1 MGCVMR
7 VRKQNPFESIF
18 QDFVLD
24 FGGEVLPEVSQGCS
38 ADYFFRRHNL
48 VAELKSLTVDQ
59 TNEISSKPTPKVSS
73 WVSANGQIP
82 PGIVKSGQHFI
93 AFKDM
98 PREIQD
104 FWLRL
109 LKGSTEPLIR
119 DANRQIRDTKS
130 RMNLPSAKGIL
141 IIANEGNSY
150 HDHPDSHRR
159 LIAEILRKRTPTG
172 ELRYPHING
181 AVHFSIKDVK
191 SRDEGMYFWANLQM
205 KQSPAEDVQPIAD
218 FQRDLQQAW
227 YNYLERKA
235 GIKVRQH
242 TEPSPS
248 EGAESLGTG

>member
-1 MGCVMR
+1 MR
-7 VRKQNPFESIF
+7 VSKQNPFEAIF

-24 FGGEVLPEVSQGCS
+24 FGGEVLPEAPNGSS

-59 TNEISSKPTPKVSS
+59 TNEISRKLTPKVLS
-73 WVSANGQIP
+73 WVRTNGQIP
-82 PGIVKSGQHFI
+82 PGIVKGDQHFI

-130 RMNLPSAKGIL
+130 RMNLPSAKVIL
-141 IIANEGNSY
+141 IIANEGNPY

-159 LIAEILRKRTPTG
+159 LIAEILRKRTPVG
-172 ELRYPHING
+172 DLRYPHING
-181 AVHFSIKDVK
+181 AVCFSIKDVK

-205 KQSPAEDVQPIAD
+205 KQAPTEDAQPMAD

-227 YNYLERKA
+227 YSYLERKA
-235 GIKVRQH
+235 GIRVRQH
-242 TEPSPS
+242 S
-248 EGAESLGTG
+248 ESSSQTSA

>member
-1 MGCVMR
+1 MK

-18 QDFVLD
+18 QDFVLN
-24 FGGEVLPEVSQGCS
+24 FGGEVLLESPHGHS

-59 TNEISSKPTPKVSS
+59 TDEISRKLTPKVLS
-73 WVSANGQIP
+73 WIRTNGQIP
-82 PGIVKSGQHFI
+82 LGVVKGDQHFI

-98 PREIQD
+98 PREIQN

-130 RMNLPSAKGIL
+130 RMNLPSAKDIL
-141 IIANEGNSY
+141 IIANEGNPY

-172 ELRYPHING
+172 ELRYSHVNG
-181 AVHFSIKDVK
+181 AVHFSVKDVK

-205 KQSPAEDVQPIAD
+205 KQNPDEDVQPMAD
-218 FQRDLQQAW
+218 FQKELQQAW
-227 YNYLERKA
+227 YKYVEKQTGVTA
-235 GIKVRQH
+235 RQH
-242 TEPSPS
+242 SDPS
-248 EGAESLGTG
+248 E